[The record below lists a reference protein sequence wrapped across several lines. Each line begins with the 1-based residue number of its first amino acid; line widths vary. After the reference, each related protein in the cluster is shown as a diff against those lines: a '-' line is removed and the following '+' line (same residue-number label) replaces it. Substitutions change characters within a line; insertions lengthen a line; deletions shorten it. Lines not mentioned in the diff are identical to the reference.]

1 MAPYFFE
8 NFRNFKRILA
18 KVYIAKYV
26 LVRLLRSNLKSTTYT
41 IFLETHNQKS
51 FLLQSSKFDIA
62 RSPECHTYKGEIIS
76 NRKWEAKEER

>member
-1 MAPYFFE
+1 MAPYFFL
-8 NFRNFKRILA
+8 NFRNFKCILA

-26 LVRLLRSNLKSTTYT
+26 LVKLLRSDLKRTYT

-51 FLLQSSKFDIA
+51 FLLPNSKFDIP